1 MLKAIGKQSTAKLNA
16 LLNKYSRQNNFPLL
30 QKQYQQMQHPN
41 HQSFVHIFNYL
52 SRNNDS
58 KFMAVVLKDL
68 ERFGVGMTQFLYN
81 SLLLAHSRH
90 GNFES
95 MITLFD
101 SYPKYRNELSVNL
114 MLQQYCKTDF
124 EAALKLFEECKDVV
138 DAYGYNAILN
148 LQSRQ
153 CSGDIELTIKE
164 MESKSFLNTVGITS
178 VLNHY
183 SKLGD
188 IKSVERTWSKFDKLN
203 CKPSLVSYNA
213 RMNAYSKNCQLKQT
227 KMIFEE
233 LKANAAPDVF
243 SYGIMI
249 DAYVKLSR
257 ESILDLWDHM
267 VNNGI
272 KPNMPLLCTKLEFYY
287 KNEMISEMEQLF
299 REIKRDFGVQ
309 VVAYKIMIKAYGQ
322 LHCLE
327 KATTLWFDIKD
338 KADTQLFNIYLHAL
352 VLNKSFEAAKELF
365 STIKQ
370 PNIVTF
376 TILAQGSCLDGN
388 IDGLNALKLLMKS
401 ARIEPNVQFHNT
413 VLETLKLAGNEENFI
428 QYYRSLRSMEKDDIT
443 TSIVLKFLADSKN
456 STIEFRKERL
466 VQIVQSY
473 LGQNDGIFKD
483 LYVFNSALLAYC
495 KLDPPKMWK
504 LWDKHRVPL
513 ETPNSEA
520 GFSTVID
527 CAKLTNNLEK
537 LRSLE
542 YSLETSTSSNIL
554 ISFVEAYCA
563 LGLFE
568 EAVKVFELY
577 SQTFNELNRKK
588 MFNSMRNGMKQCD
601 DQFLQQKVQSL
612 INFE

>member
-1 MLKAIGKQSTAKLNA
+1 
-16 LLNKYSRQNNFPLL
+16 
-30 QKQYQQMQHPN
+30 
-41 HQSFVHIFNYL
+41 
-52 SRNNDS
+52 
-58 KFMAVVLKDL
+58 MAVVLKDL

-90 GNFES
+90 GNFEC
-95 MITLFD
+95 MIKLFE
-101 SYPKYRNELSVNL
+101 SYPKYRNALSVNL
-114 MLQQYCKTDF
+114 MLQHYCKTDF
-124 EAALKLFEECKDVV
+124 DAARKLFEEYKDAV

-153 CSGDIELTIKE
+153 GSGDIDITIKE
-164 MESKSFLNTVGITS
+164 MESKSLLNTVGITS
-178 VLNHY
+178 ILNHY

-188 IKSVERTWSKFDKLN
+188 IKGVERAWSKFDKLN
-203 CKPSLVSYNA
+203 CKPSLISYNA

-287 KNEMISEMEQLF
+287 KNEMINEMEQLF

-309 VVAYKIMIKAYGQ
+309 VISYKIMIKAFGQ
-322 LHCLE
+322 LQYLE
-327 KATTLWFDIKD
+327 KATTLWLDIKE

-365 STIKQ
+365 STINQ

-376 TILAQGSCLDGN
+376 TILAQGSCMNGN
-388 IDGLNALKLLMKS
+388 LDGLNELKQLMKT
-401 ARIEPNVQFHNT
+401 AGVEPNVQFHNT
-413 VLETLKLAGNEENFI
+413 VLETLKLAGNEENFV
-428 QYYRSLRSMEKDDIT
+428 QYQSSLHSNEKDDIT

-473 LGQNDGIFKD
+473 LDQNDDMFKD

-495 KLDPPKMWK
+495 KLDPPKMWR
-504 LWDKHRVPL
+504 LWDNHKVPL
-513 ETPNSEA
+513 DTPNSEA

-527 CAKLTNNLEK
+527 CAKMTNNLEK

-542 YSLETSTSSNIL
+542 YSLETRTSSNIL

-568 EAVKVFELY
+568 DAVKVFESY
-577 SQTFNELNRKK
+577 FQRFNDLNRKK
-588 MFNSMRNGMKQCD
+588 MVNSMRNGMKQCD
-601 DQFLQQKVQSL
+601 NQFLIQKVQSL